1 MKKLLIYISLATCL
15 SACDFLETD
24 TYDELSENNVYNT
37 LESCEAGL
45 AGIYDPMSSSKLY
58 GGHLITTCDA
68 GSDIMVY
75 NKQYSIGMTKLYLNN
90 YTSVDK
96 S

>member
-45 AGIYDPMSSSKLY
+45 AGI
-58 GGHLITTCDA
+58 
-68 GSDIMVY
+68 
-75 NKQYSIGMTKLYLNN
+75 
-90 YTSVDK
+90 
-96 S
+96 